1 MGYLRHL
8 YKRIDE
14 LEGRISDN
22 AVPDAPPAKA
32 STPAHAAPE
41 QEVGEE
47 EEEEVDDGPAGP
59 KFTDPEMLKVDL
71 AEEMQRL
78 RRVIECMEEAMP
90 DAIRQRLDF
99 FKRNARGKPPT
110 AAPKVN
116 NTSIEAGSNP
126 TSADRKPVKAGRRS
140 PVGLEEVVR
149 RLQEES
155 DERGQ
160 VVTRCSQDLV
170 RDRANTSKLLRG
182 YEKNQNELQVKV
194 EDMWKRLPEL
204 CAILAPLQV
213 NIIAEGGD
221 CGAALA
227 TAEGGTPSMKVQS
240 NATVAALKPLAG
252 LIEATLQKSVDDLR
266 RDLGNGIADVHTELL
281 SKANTDDVSML
292 KDNVDSCV
300 RSTRALLA
308 SRSTSASSAK
318 RSLSRGPSAKRG
330 QRPSTSGMSKSAS
343 SPGVQADHT
352 DLHESFPV
360 ATSPQHSKCKMP
372 TSPAAAAAAQSV
384 ARLGTR
390 PAQGHY
396 LPELAKSPKSTNRAS

>member
-1 MGYLRHL
+1 M
-8 YKRIDE
+8 
-14 LEGRISDN
+14 
-22 AVPDAPPAKA
+22 
-32 STPAHAAPE
+32 
-41 QEVGEE
+41 
-47 EEEEVDDGPAGP
+47 EEV
-59 KFTDPEMLKVDL
+59 
-71 AEEMQRL
+71 
-78 RRVIECMEEAMP
+78 MP

-99 FKRNARGKPPT
+99 FKRNARGMQPK
-110 AAPKVN
+110 AAPKVE
-116 NTSIEAGSNP
+116 SGSNP
-126 TSADRKPVKAGRRS
+126 AGADRKPVRSGRRS

-149 RLQEES
+149 KLQEES
-155 DERGQ
+155 EERGQ
-160 VVTRCSQDLV
+160 VVQRCTQDLV

-213 NIIAEGGD
+213 NIIAEKD
-221 CGAALA
+221 ANAVA
-227 TAEGGTPSMKVQS
+227 GTVAGSLKVSS
-240 NATVAALKPLAG
+240 NASVEALKPLAG
-252 LIEATLQKSVDDLR
+252 LIEATLQRSVDDLR

-318 RSLSRGPSAKRG
+318 RSLSRGASAKRA

-343 SPGVQADHT
+343 LPGVQADHAE
-352 DLHESFPV
+352 LHETFPL
-360 ATSPQHSKCKMP
+360 ASPGHSKCKAP

-384 ARLGTR
+384 ARLAGTR

-396 LPELAKSPKSTNRAS
+396 LPELAKSAKSPKSTS